1 MADDPINHPAHY
13 TWIPGIEPIEIAE
26 HLPYCLGNALKYI
39 VRADHKGAD
48 VQDIEKAIWYL
59 QRELKRRT
67 AKPSECRR

>member
-48 VQDIEKAIWYL
+48 VQDIEKAQAGDPAAVEKI
-59 QRELKRRT
+59 
-67 AKPSECRR
+67 AAA